1 MSRSTHGGGVV
12 FRLTSEGPRYLLV
25 EASGTRDRWLFPK
38 GHVED
43 GETAAEAALR
53 EVWEEAGVRART
65 IRRLRRVEQK
75 KEGDWITVVYYLMA
89 YAGRKAA
96 LEDRRVRWLTFD
108 EAIEALD
115 LGKSR
120 RVLRSA
126 DRLISLATGE
136 APRRHRFG
144 RAAAQLA
151 EWLVLG
157 ALVLLS
163 MAPISLL
170 LAALLALPVGLLA
183 SLAMRALVR
192 PLEGLA
198 CGDAEVALPA
208 GGDRLRLLIGGA
220 EWMKRTD
227 YLGGP
232 IRVAAALA
240 VLLPGTPASGAGWV
254 APAGLALAALLSW
267 IMTRMGLRRPRSRA
281 AVLLAPALWLALALA
296 AHSIATAG
304 NVLWLLAALALA
316 VASAVAWWWLE
327 RRRAAVYAAVGGSR
341 RE

>member
-12 FRLTSEGPRYLLV
+12 FKLTSEGPRYLLV
-25 EASGTRDRWLFPK
+25 EASGTRDRWVFPK

-43 GETAAEAALR
+43 GETAAAAALR

-75 KEGDWITVVYYLMA
+75 KEGDWISVVYYLMA
-89 YAGRKAA
+89 YAGRKTA

-108 EAIEALD
+108 QAIEELD

-136 APRRHRFG
+136 VPRRHRFG
-144 RAAAQLA
+144 RAAALLV

-157 ALVLLS
+157 ALVLLP
-163 MAPISLL
+163 MAPVPLL
-170 LAALLALPVGLLA
+170 LAALLALPIGVIA
-183 SLAMRALVR
+183 SFAMRALVR
-192 PLEGLA
+192 PLEGIA
-198 CGDAEVALPA
+198 SGDAAVELPA
-208 GGDRLRLLIGGA
+208 KGKQLRLLVGGP

-227 YLGGP
+227 YLGSP
-232 IRVAAALA
+232 VRVTAAFA
-240 VLLPGTPASGAGWV
+240 VLLPAVPASGEWWV

-267 IMTRMGLRRPRSRA
+267 IMTRMGRRPLRSAA
-281 AVLLAPALWLALALA
+281 AVLLVPALWLALALA
-296 AHSIATAG
+296 GHSIATTG
-304 NVLWLLAALALA
+304 NVIALGAAFALAA
-316 VASAVAWWWLE
+316 ASAAAWWWLE
-327 RRRAAVYAAVGGSR
+327 RRRAAIFAAVGGSR
-341 RE
+341 RD